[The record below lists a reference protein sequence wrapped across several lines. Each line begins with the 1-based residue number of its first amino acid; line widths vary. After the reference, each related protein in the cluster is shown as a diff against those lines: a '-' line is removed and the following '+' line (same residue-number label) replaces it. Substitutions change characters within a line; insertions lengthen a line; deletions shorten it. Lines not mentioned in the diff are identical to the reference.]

1 MKKLCKCSLLFLMT
15 LALLSIT
22 VLCCSAADVKAESVD
37 TIGAV
42 MADNVFEVTIT
53 GEDICLVKGKTMTL
67 SAAVSGVEQQ
77 PVITWSSSDTDVAT
91 VDGNGTVKGE
101 SVGRA
106 LITATA
112 EIAGQTVEGYYNINV
127 ITSENFIKN
136 FMEGNQ
142 IVSYQYSYIDD
153 YYYTN
158 DKECWQDT
166 FGYAR
171 IYDLVAPYVALE
183 YDYTRVFFTYEDRD
197 FMVQLWK
204 GQYGYVFYGSEI
216 GVYSKDVSDKEP
228 GMLTFYSKAEEEY
241 WPTMEMSLYH
251 ENIDGEWEREFTRD
265 YDKYWWCTGFK
276 PGHLRQVEPADEL
289 RMVAKITF
297 KDAKMAKQFALGLK
311 ECGLT
316 RAKNV
321 NSLENDNYYRVKDT
335 VHVRWQNI
343 SEAENTMPVKIGA
356 AALFGFQFLALIISA
371 LLMMGLG
378 SIAMFFLL
386 FLFI

>member
-1 MKKLCKCSLLFLMT
+1 MKKLFNSGIFFLLVVLIFSVTAMT
-15 LALLSIT
+15 G
-22 VLCCSAADVKAESVD
+22 SAAKVKKDTVDNVGEILAQEVFEMNVSGDQVNLVINDTMHLKAEV
-37 TIGAV
+37 T
-42 MADNVFEVTIT
+42 NV
-53 GEDICLVKGKTMTL
+53 K
-67 SAAVSGVEQQ
+67 EQ
-77 PVITWSSSDTDVAT
+77 PEIAWTSSDETVAV
-91 VDGNGTVKGE
+91 VDANGNVTGVA
-101 SVGRA
+101 VGRA

-112 EIAGQTVEGYYNINV
+112 EVAGQTVEGVYNVYV
-127 ITSENFIKN
+127 ITKDAFVKN
-136 FMEGNQ
+136 FLEKNQ
-142 IVSYQYSYIDD
+142 VLSYQYSYVDD

-158 DKECWQDT
+158 DKNCWQDT

-171 IYDLVAPYVALE
+171 IYDLAAPYIALE

-216 GVYSKDVSDKEP
+216 GIYTKDVSDKEP
-228 GMLTFYSKAEEEY
+228 GMMTFFNKAEEEY
-241 WPTMEMSLYH
+241 WPTMEMTLYH
-251 ENIDGEWEREFTRD
+251 ENADGEWEREFTRD

-311 ECGLT
+311 DCGLT

-343 SEAENTMPVKIGA
+343 SEAENTMPLKIGA
-356 AALFGFQFLALIISA
+356 AALFGFNFMAFIFAALF
-371 LLMMGLG
+371 MLG
-378 SIAMFFLL
+378 FGAFAGFLL
-386 FLFI
+386 LIFI